1 MLLDLKQIIQRPGE
15 ALPFEFDLDLS
26 DLEFYGICPIAEPVH
41 VTGEVKN
48 HAGLLVL
55 TGTAETVLHVNCDRC
70 GKPFL
75 KPMSLSFE
83 HMLADHLEDEEN
95 ENDEIVL
102 LQGTV
107 LDVRDAVTDDMVY
120 GMDSSNLCK
129 EDCKGRCFRCGK
141 DLNEGPCDCKPELDP
156 RMAVLAKLL
165 KKEEEN

>member
-55 TGTAETVLHVNCDRC
+55 SGTAETVLHVNCDRC

-95 ENDEIVL
+95 VNDEIVL

-107 LDVRDAVTDDMVY
+107 LD
-120 GMDSSNLCK
+120 GSNLCK

-141 DLNEGPCDCKPELDP
+141 DQNEGPCDCKPELDP

>member
-1 MLLDLKQIIQRPGE
+1 MLLELKDIIQRPG
-15 ALPFEFDLDLS
+15 AAKPFAFDLDLS
-26 DLEFYGICPIAEPVH
+26 EMEFYGIHPIAEPIH
-41 VTGEVKN
+41 VSGEVRT
-48 HAGLLVL
+48 HAGLLMM
-55 TGTAETVLHVNCDRC
+55 TGTAETTLHVNCDRC

-95 ENDEIVL
+95 DEIIL

-107 LDVRDAVTDDMVY
+107 LDAGDAVTDDIVY

-141 DLNEGPCDCKPELDP
+141 DLNEGPCNCKSELDP

-165 KKEEEN
+165 EKHD

>member
-1 MLLDLKQIIQRPGE
+1 MLLELKDIVQRPG
-15 ALPFEFDLDLS
+15 AAKSFAFGLDLS
-26 DLEFYGICPIAEPVH
+26 EMEFYGTHPLAEPIRVS
-41 VTGEVKN
+41 GEVRN
-48 HAGLLVL
+48 HAGLLMM
-55 TGTAETVLHVNCDRC
+55 TGTAETTLHVNCDRC

-75 KPMSLSFE
+75 KPLSLPFE

-95 ENDEIVL
+95 DEIIL
-102 LQGTV
+102 LNGTV
-107 LDVRDAVTDDMVY
+107 LDAGDAVTDDIVY

-165 KKEEEN
+165 EQHD

>member
-1 MLLDLKQIIQRPGE
+1 MLLELKDIIQRPG
-15 ALPFEFDLDLS
+15 AAKPFAFDLDLS
-26 DLEFYGICPIAEPVH
+26 GMEFYGIHPIAEPIH
-41 VTGEVKN
+41 VSGEVRN
-48 HAGLLVL
+48 HAGLLMM
-55 TGTAETVLHVNCDRC
+55 TGTAETTLHVNCDRC

-95 ENDEIVL
+95 DEIIL

-107 LDVRDAVTDDMVY
+107 LDAGDAVTDDIVY

-129 EDCKGRCFRCGK
+129 EGCKGRCFRCGK
-141 DLNEGPCDCKPELDP
+141 DLNEGPCNCKPELDP

-165 KKEEEN
+165 EKHD

>member
-55 TGTAETVLHVNCDRC
+55 SGTAETVLHVNCDRC

-75 KPMSLSFE
+75 KPMSVSYT
-83 HMLADHLEDEEN
+83 HLRCTMRERARSTPVPVCRWSWC
-95 ENDEIVL
+95 IRRP
-102 LQGTV
+102 
-107 LDVRDAVTDDMVY
+107 VRT
-120 GMDSSNLCK
+120 NPP
-129 EDCKGRCFRCGK
+129 RC
-141 DLNEGPCDCKPELDP
+141 
-156 RMAVLAKLL
+156 V
-165 KKEEEN
+165 